1 MLAFCNLIR
10 LTEGTDFATIYSPED
25 AIFSQGRDYSLPR
38 QEAAVV
44 NWSRKEQEQ
53 HTQED
58 AVAAAGQEQEQEQ
71 EQEAI
76 EYD

>member
-44 NWSRKEQEQ
+44 DWSR
-53 HTQED
+53 
-58 AVAAAGQEQEQEQ
+58 Q
-71 EQEAI
+71 EQEAEAEVEQEAVEAAI

>member
-44 NWSRKEQEQ
+44 DWSRRR
-53 HTQED
+53 
-58 AVAAAGQEQEQEQ
+58 EQEQEQ

>member
-10 LTEGTDFATIYSPED
+10 LAEGTDFTTIYSPED

-44 NWSRKEQEQ
+44 DWSRREREPEPEQV
-53 HTQED
+53 D
-58 AVAAAGQEQEQEQ
+58 AV
-71 EQEAI
+71 